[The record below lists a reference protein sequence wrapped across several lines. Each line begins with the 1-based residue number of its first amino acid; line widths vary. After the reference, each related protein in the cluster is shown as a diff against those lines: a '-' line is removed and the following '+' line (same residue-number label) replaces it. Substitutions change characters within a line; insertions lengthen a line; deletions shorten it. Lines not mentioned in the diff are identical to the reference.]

1 MLKFPKIEGAIA
13 QEVREA
19 LTKSIPPQLATKAD
33 VSLAMDMAIHAVNSA
48 FAAAETTL
56 QRLPAEPGAQIT
68 RAISLVL
75 FMQLMEVHLGASKD
89 AMNNVF
95 ARLAAEE
102 LMRSMGLHDGGIV
115 ATVRE
120 S

>member
-1 MLKFPKIEGAIA
+1 MLKFPRIEGAMA
-13 QEVREA
+13 QEVRET
-19 LTKSIPPQLATKAD
+19 LTKSIPPQLPAKAD
-33 VSLAMDMAIHAVNSA
+33 VNLALDMAIHATNSA
-48 FAAAETTL
+48 FAAAEQTL
-56 QRLPAEPGAQIT
+56 QRLPVEPGAQTT
-68 RAISLVL
+68 RAVSLVL
-75 FMQLMEVHLGASKD
+75 FMQLMEAHLGASKD

-95 ARLAAEE
+95 ARLAAEA